1 MKNKLIGMTML
12 LLLIVACQEKDNV
25 NIKPVAAFKVGATTI
40 EVGQSV
46 YFTDLS
52 FDEDGTIIKWQWDFG
67 NSTSSEEASPSVTY
81 NDAGEFKVMLT
92 VWDNNNEQNVNTF
105 DKTIIVKEKSLS
117 NTKNRIFYGSFRH
130 HAVFK
135 MYLLL

>member
-81 NDAGEFKVMLT
+81 
-92 VWDNNNEQNVNTF
+92 
-105 DKTIIVKEKSLS
+105 
-117 NTKNRIFYGSFRH
+117 
-130 HAVFK
+130 
-135 MYLLL
+135 

>member
-46 YFTDLS
+46 YFTDL
-52 FDEDGTIIKWQWDFG
+52 
-67 NSTSSEEASPSVTY
+67 
-81 NDAGEFKVMLT
+81 
-92 VWDNNNEQNVNTF
+92 
-105 DKTIIVKEKSLS
+105 
-117 NTKNRIFYGSFRH
+117 
-130 HAVFK
+130 
-135 MYLLL
+135 